1 MGSFNAAMMAVARQM
16 RGFSQTEL
24 AKILRISQSKIS
36 KIEAGIVV
44 PDDDLIQ
51 VMGQALQFRPHFFT
65 KEGQVRAPQAS
76 YHRKR
81 KKLSATEWDRINAKA
96 ELYRFSIETLL
107 RSVDLVPTRVGPP
120 AIDPDQYDG
129 NVDRIASAVR
139 QAWMLPRG
147 PVADVVKT
155 IEDAGVLIVPFD
167 FGSDLIDAFCQHGV
181 DRVPPLIF
189 LNSRVRSKDRLRYSL
204 LHEIGHLCMHS
215 IPNPEQENQAN
226 QFAAA
231 FLMPADDIRH
241 ELYSMSLERLMVLK
255 THWKA
260 SMQAILIRAR
270 DLKRMSDRS
279 YRYYQI
285 ELSKR
290 GWRSAEPIE
299 IDSVE
304 EPRLFRN
311 LLRSHTGE
319 LGYSSEELADI
330 FGIYLEDMPEIAVQD
345 RPKLRLVTS

>member
-1 MGSFNAAMMAVARQM
+1 MGAFNAAMLTVARQM

-24 AKILRISQSKIS
+24 ARALRSSQSKIS

-44 PDDDLIQ
+44 PDDALMQ
-51 VMGQALQFRPHFFT
+51 AMGRTLQFRPHFFT
-65 KEGQVRAPQAS
+65 REGQIKPPQAS

-96 ELYRFSIETLL
+96 EVYRFAIEALL
-107 RSVDLVPTRVGPP
+107 RSVDLVPIKIGPP

-129 NVDRIASAVR
+129 NIDRIAAAVR

-147 PVADVVKT
+147 PVSDVVRT
-155 IEDAGVLIVPFD
+155 IENSGIVIVPFD
-167 FGSDLIDAFCQHGV
+167 FGSDLIDAFCQHAV
-181 DRVPPLIF
+181 DRIPPLIF
-189 LNSRVRSKDRLRYSL
+189 LNSRVKSKDRLRYSL
-204 LHEIGHLCMHS
+204 LHEVGHLCMHT

-231 FLMPADDIRH
+231 FLMPAEDIQH
-241 ELYSMSLERLMVLK
+241 ELYGMSMDRLMVLK
-255 THWKA
+255 AHWKA

-299 IDSVE
+299 IDTVE
-304 EPRLFRN
+304 EPKLFRN

-319 LGYSSEELADI
+319 LGYSSEELADM
-330 FGIYLEDMPEIAVQD
+330 FGIYLDDMPEIAPQE
-345 RPKLRLVTS
+345 RPKLRLVTG

>member
-1 MGSFNAAMMAVARQM
+1 MGSFNAAMLTVARQL

-24 AKILRISQSKIS
+24 AKALHISQGKIS

-44 PDDDLIQ
+44 PDDALVQ
-51 VMGQALQFRPHFFT
+51 AMGRALQFRPHFFLR
-65 KEGQVRAPQAS
+65 EGQMRPAQAS

-81 KKLSATEWDRINAKA
+81 KKLTGADWDRINAKA
-96 ELYRFSIETLL
+96 ELYRFSIESLL
-107 RSVDLVPTRVGPP
+107 QSVDLIPTKATPP
-120 AIDPDQYDG
+120 KIDPDQYDG
-129 NVDRIASAVR
+129 KIDQIAAAVR

-147 PVADVVKT
+147 PVPDVVKT

-189 LNSRVRSKDRLRYSL
+189 LNSRIKAKDRLRYSL
-204 LHEIGHLCMHS
+204 LHEVGHLCMHS
-215 IPNPEQENQAN
+215 IPNPEQEDEAN

-231 FLMPADDIRH
+231 FLMPAEDIRH
-241 ELYSMSLERLMVLK
+241 ELYGMSFERLMVLK
-255 THWKA
+255 AHWKT
-260 SMQAILIRAR
+260 SMQAILMRAR

-299 IDSVE
+299 IDSIE
-304 EPRLFRN
+304 EPRVFRN

-319 LGYSSEELADI
+319 LGYSSDELAAL
-330 FGIYLEDMPEIAVQD
+330 FGIYLEDMPEIAPQD